1 MMPSMQTGRTLP
13 LTPDELLTTTRSV
26 RKRLDFSRP
35 VERAVIEECLN
46 RAVQAP
52 NASNMQNWHFVV
64 ITDPAKRC
72 ALGEI
77 YRKAWNIYLTLPLAA
92 PNLKFD
98 DPARNATQVRVTASA
113 QYLADHLQD
122 VPVHVIPCLVGRMEG
137 QPSPVQAAWYGSIH
151 PATWSFM
158 LAARARGIG
167 TVWTSL
173 HLMFEEEV
181 ATILGIPYAEV
192 LQTALIPVAY
202 SKGINFK
209 PAQREP
215 LSRLVHWDSW

>member
-46 RAVQAP
+46 IAVQAP

-137 QPSPVQAAWYGSIH
+137 QPRYRP
-151 PATWSFM
+151 
-158 LAARARGIG
+158 RG
-167 TVWTSL
+167 TVQSTRLRGVSC
-173 HLMFEEEV
+173 
-181 ATILGIPYAEV
+181 
-192 LQTALIPVAY
+192 LQHGHAASALSGLACISCSRRKSQQFWASPMQ
-202 SKGINFK
+202 KCC
-209 PAQREP
+209 RRH
-215 LSRLVHWDSW
+215 LSRLPTARVSTSSPRSENRSRA